1 MQCLTAVVD
10 KVGSNAI
17 VPKIRIKIKIIIKI
31 ILIIILADVVDTLGD
46 VDDKIIVRIS
56 VILSLG
62 VIDVV
67 V

>member
-1 MQCLTAVVD
+1 M
-10 KVGSNAI
+10 
-17 VPKIRIKIKIIIKI
+17 
-31 ILIIILADVVDTLGD
+31 ILIIILADVVDILGD
-46 VDDKIIVRIS
+46 VDDKIIVRLS